1 MMTSRMDVI
10 KARMKAIDEVMG
22 EKITYNGA
30 TIYAT
35 PEIGATLDKNTGMD
49 AASLADLAVFTV
61 SEIDVPAP
69 ISGDVIVHN
78 AKSYKVSR
86 IQLYDSTAG
95 KWVLDCM
102 YNPRGGKR

>member
-22 EKITYNGA
+22 EKITYNGV

-35 PEIGATLDKNTGMD
+35 PEIGATLDKNTGND
-49 AASLADLAVFTV
+49 AAALADMAVFTV
-61 SEIDVPAP
+61 SEIDVPTPRA
-69 ISGDVIVHN
+69 GDLIVHN
-78 AKSYKVSR
+78 GKTYKMNR

-95 KWVLDCM
+95 KFVLDCQA
-102 YNPRGGKR
+102 NSRGGIR

>member
-10 KARMKAIDEVMG
+10 KARMKAIDVVMG
-22 EKITYNGA
+22 ETITYNGT
-30 TIYAT
+30 TIYANN
-35 PEIGATLDKNTGMD
+35 EIGATLDKNTGTD
-49 AASLADLAVFTV
+49 AATLADLAVFTV

-69 ISGDVIVHN
+69 IAGDVIVHN

-95 KWVLDCM
+95 KWVLDCVA
-102 YNPRGGKR
+102 NSRGGIR